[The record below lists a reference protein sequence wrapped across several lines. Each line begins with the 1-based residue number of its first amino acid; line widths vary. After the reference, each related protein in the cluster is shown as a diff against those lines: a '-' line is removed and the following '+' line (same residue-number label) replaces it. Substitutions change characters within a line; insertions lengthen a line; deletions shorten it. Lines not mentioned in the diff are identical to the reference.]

1 MKVKL
6 LKTMALTGA
15 VAACSFCS
23 AMELDEHTVGL
34 WNFDEGSGTVIHD
47 QSSGKTDLHIA
58 GAPKGKAKP
67 TTPKWVVTPAGQ
79 GLLFR
84 AEDRKRLGSRAV
96 KLTNQVT
103 CEMWLKPVKYG
114 KSMGLYGAM
123 NYRKCGF
130 RTGLGSDLKV
140 YFSLDG
146 NGKEIGAKSKQA
158 LKSGE
163 WAHVAGT
170 YDGETAK
177 IYINGKLDNEKKLAG
192 FDLSGVSYAQFGY
205 TGGTPFFNGV
215 IDSIKLSDV
224 ALNDFS
230 QSLASFKN
238 Q

>member
-1 MKVKL
+1 MKAKL

-15 VAACSFCS
+15 VAACSLCG
-23 AMELDEHTVGL
+23 ALELDEHTVGL
-34 WNFDEGSGTVIHD
+34 WNFNEGTGTVIHD
-47 QSSGKTDLHIA
+47 QSSGKNDLHIS

-67 TTPKWVVTPAGQ
+67 TTPKWVVTPDGQ

-84 AEDRKRLGSRAV
+84 AEDRKRLGGRAV

-123 NYRKCGF
+123 QYCKNGF
-130 RTGLGSDLKV
+130 RTGLGGDLKI
-140 YFSLDG
+140 YFNLEG
-146 NGKEIGAKSKQA
+146 KGKEIGVKSKQA

-163 WAHVAGT
+163 WSHVACT
-170 YDGETAK
+170 YDGQVAK
-177 IYINGKLDNEKKLAG
+177 VYINGKLDNERALVG
-192 FDLSGVSYAQFGY
+192 YDLSGVFGAQFGY
-205 TGGTPFFNGV
+205 TGGTPYFNG
-215 IDSIKLSDV
+215 ILDSLKVSDIALS
-224 ALNDFS
+224 DFS